1 MARQKLTADNF
12 TEHVNKILEEYEEN
26 IVDNVGEISLK
37 IGKNGAQAIKNDANT
52 TFSDVH
58 LPKGRYGSGWKAE
71 ITEQTRLKTVVTI
84 HNAKYPGLPHLLEYG
99 HLTRNGKRTTP
110 RPHIKPV
117 EDQITKEFEAEVVAK
132 L

>member
-12 TEHVNKILEEYEEN
+12 SEQVSKILKDYEGD
-26 IVDNVGEISLK
+26 ITDSVGEISLK
-37 IGKNGAQAIKNDANT
+37 IGKSGAQAIKNEANT
-52 TFSDVH
+52 KFNDVH
-58 LPKGRYGSGWKAE
+58 LQKGRYGSGWKAE

-117 EDQITKEFEAEVVAK
+117 EDQITKEFETEVVAK

>member
-12 TEHVNKILEEYEEN
+12 SEQVSKILKDYEGD
-26 IVDNVGEISLK
+26 ITDSVGEISLK
-37 IGKNGAQAIKNDANT
+37 IGKSGAQAIKNDANT
-52 TFSDVH
+52 KFKDVN

-99 HLTRNGKRTTP
+99 HLTRDGKRTTP

>member
-1 MARQKLTADNF
+1 MARQKLTAANF
-12 TEHVNKILEEYEEN
+12 SEQVSKILKDYEGD
-26 IVDNVGEISLK
+26 ITDSVGEISLK
-37 IGKNGAQAIKNDANT
+37 IGKSGAQAIKNDANT
-52 TFSDVH
+52 KFNDVH

-117 EDQITKEFEAEVVAK
+117 EDQITKEFETEVVAK

>member
-12 TEHVNKILEEYEEN
+12 SEQVSKILKDYEGD
-26 IVDNVGEISLK
+26 ITDSVGEISLK
-37 IGKNGAQAIKNDANT
+37 IGKSGAQAIKNDANT
-52 TFSDVH
+52 KFKDVN
-58 LPKGRYGSGWKAE
+58 LQKGRYGSGWKAE